1 MSKNENK
8 SIVVSGRIW
17 SFDLTLAL
25 SARQLVSLL
34 AKSSIKNKRTTKQYD
49 K

>member
-17 SFDLTLAL
+17 SFDLTLVLLARQHVSL
-25 SARQLVSLL
+25 SA
-34 AKSSIKNKRTTKQYD
+34 KNDKRTTINEQR
-49 K
+49 